1 MNKESP
7 YSQIVN
13 WFWTLSILTSL
24 LLIVLT
30 IILVV
35 QSDETRQSE
44 VNAYLSG
51 PQQTV
56 LLHVRPETQSG
67 ISALLK
73 RGTQVTVLELSPEQ
87 EPTWVYVQQGESTGW
102 IQIEHLLE
110 SPP

>member
-1 MNKESP
+1 MNKLSP
-7 YSQIVN
+7 FSLIVN

-24 LLIVLT
+24 LLLVLT
-30 IILVV
+30 IIFVV

-44 VNAYLSG
+44 VNAYLTG

-56 LLHVRPETQSG
+56 LLHARPEPQSG

-73 RGTQVTVLELSPEQ
+73 RGTKVTVLELSPEL

-102 IQIEHLLE
+102 IQIDYLMED
-110 SPP
+110 PR